1 MDGDRDSGEERWL
14 GRQRDTSVWQWVEQW
29 RHGWFGGLNTSQGRE
44 PLRGSEISKVQ
55 QRPLQAWPRPSCHPT
70 HGKEDSLSPDSA

>member
-14 GRQRDTSVWQWVEQW
+14 GRQRDTEVCGS
-29 RHGWFGGLNTSQGRE
+29 GWNNGGLNTSQGRE

-55 QRPLQAWPRPSCHPT
+55 QCPLQAWPRPSCHPT